1 MVVDGIERVKSSIGG
16 VDSSVFSNGSPM
28 ERPSSLKLSRPIIVF
43 DGFLDLGPFFRSNMV
58 FYISSPQCITP
69 MVVEADCHRL
79 TYLTTS
85 DTQDDPLDLSI
96 LFSGGKETKR
106 DSPSNG
112 E

>member
-1 MVVDGIERVKSSIGG
+1 
-16 VDSSVFSNGSPM
+16 M

-58 FYISSPQCITP
+58 IYSKTPQCITP

-106 DSPSNG
+106 DSHSSG